1 MTNDPQQKVQVGH
14 LKRNAYLY
22 VRQSTLRQVF
32 ENTESTKRQYGLRQR
47 AIALGWPEERIIVI
61 DSDLGQSGASSADRE
76 GFQRLVSEVGVGHA
90 GIVLGLEVSRLAR
103 NSMDWHRLL
112 EICAITDTLIL
123 DEDGIYDPAHFN
135 DRLLLGLKGTMSEAE
150 LHVLRARLQ
159 GGILNKARRGEL
171 EMRPPVG
178 LVYNADGTLVL
189 DPDQQVQHCL
199 RWLFETFRQT
209 GSAMATARAA
219 RHQGLAF
226 PRRCGK
232 GAHKG
237 ELLWTGLD
245 HSHVL
250 RILHNPRYA
259 GAFVYGRTHTRR
271 TVDGGTRICNV
282 PRDQWDTLIPGVH
295 AGYLSWEE
303 YERNQKRLHES
314 AQAIG
319 ADRRRG
325 PPREGPAL
333 LQGLVVCG
341 RCGNRMTVRYH
352 SRNRQLCP
360 EYVCQREGI
369 EHAEPICQRVPGVGI
384 DHAIGAL
391 LVEAVNPVA
400 LEVTLAVQRELQSRL
415 EDADRLRHKQV
426 ERAQYEAD
434 LAQRRYLRVDPDNR
448 LVADSLEADWNNK
461 LRALT
466 EAHEEYAR
474 RREQDARV
482 LTDDQRATIL
492 ALTSDFPRLW
502 RDPATPDRERKRM
515 VRLLLEDV
523 TLNRDHQV
531 TLQIRFKGGARK
543 TLNLPLP
550 LPSWKKWVTPS
561 AVIDMIDQLLTNHT
575 VAQIAAILNERGIAS
590 GAGKPFHPHL
600 VARLVRSYGLK
611 PRYDRLR
618 EAGLLTLQEMADA
631 LHISPAHVKIWNRH
645 GLIRGHAYS
654 DKNECLFEPP
664 GADSP
669 RKAQGTKLALR
680 RPDPGIVID
689 RAKEV
694 QCET

>member
-1 MTNDPQQKVQVGH
+1 MTNDPQRRSKPVTSSATPICTSANRRCAKCSRTPRVPSGNTVCASG
-14 LKRNAYLY
+14 RSPWAG
-22 VRQSTLRQVF
+22 RRSGSSSSTATSASPALRRP
-32 ENTESTKRQYGLRQR
+32 TAR
-47 AIALGWPEERIIVI
+47 
-61 DSDLGQSGASSADRE
+61 ASSVWWPRS
-76 GFQRLVSEVGVGHA
+76 VSGHA

-178 LVYNADGTLVL
+178 LVYDAAGTLVL

-199 RWLFETFRQT
+199 RWLFATFRQT

-259 GAFVYGRTHTRR
+259 GAFVYGRTHTRK
-271 TVDGGTRICNV
+271 TIDGGTRIHNV

-303 YERNQKRLHES
+303 YEQNQKRLHES
-314 AQAIG
+314 AQAMG

-352 SRNRQLCP
+352 SRHGHLCP

-369 EHAEPICQRVPGVGI
+369 EHAEPVCQRVPGVGI
-384 DHAIGAL
+384 DQAIGESARRSGQPGRPRGDAGGAARA
-391 LVEAVNPVA
+391 AVAPGGRRSPTPQTSRTCPV
-400 LEVTLAVQRELQSRL
+400 RS
-415 EDADRLRHKQV
+415 
-426 ERAQYEAD
+426 D

-448 LVADSLEADWNNK
+448 LVADSLEADWNHK

-474 RREQDARV
+474 RHEQDARV

-492 ALTSDFPRLW
+492 ALASDFPRLW

-523 TLNRDHQV
+523 TLNRDHQL
-531 TLQIRFKGGARK
+531 TLQIRFKGGAHK

-550 LPSWKKWVTPS
+550 LQSWKKWVTPS
-561 AVIDMIDQLLTNHT
+561 AVIDAIDQLLNNHT
-575 VAQIAAILNERGIAS
+575 VAQIAAILNERGIIS

-631 LHISPAHVKIWNRH
+631 LHISPTHVKIWNRH
-645 GLIRGHAYS
+645 GLIRGHPYS

-669 RKAQGTKLALR
+669 RKAQGTKLSLR
-680 RPDPGIVID
+680 RH
-689 RAKEV
+689 
-694 QCET
+694 

>member
-1 MTNDPQQKVQVGH
+1 MP
-14 LKRNAYLY
+14 
-22 VRQSTLRQVF
+22 
-32 ENTESTKRQYGLRQR
+32 
-47 AIALGWPEERIIVI
+47 
-61 DSDLGQSGASSADRE
+61 GA
-76 GFQRLVSEVGVGHA
+76 
-90 GIVLGLEVSRLAR
+90 
-103 NSMDWHRLL
+103 
-112 EICAITDTLIL
+112 
-123 DEDGIYDPAHFN
+123 
-135 DRLLLGLKGTMSEAE
+135 
-150 LHVLRARLQ
+150 
-159 GGILNKARRGEL
+159 
-171 EMRPPVG
+171 
-178 LVYNADGTLVL
+178 
-189 DPDQQVQHCL
+189 
-199 RWLFETFRQT
+199 
-209 GSAMATARAA
+209 
-219 RHQGLAF
+219 
-226 PRRCGK
+226 
-232 GAHKG
+232 
-237 ELLWTGLD
+237 
-245 HSHVL
+245 
-250 RILHNPRYA
+250 
-259 GAFVYGRTHTRR
+259 
-271 TVDGGTRICNV
+271 
-282 PRDQWDTLIPGVH
+282 H

-303 YERNQKRLHES
+303 YEQNQKRLHES

-352 SRNRQLCP
+352 SRHGQLCP

-384 DHAIGAL
+384 DHAIGEL

-400 LEVTLAVQRELQSRL
+400 LEVTLAVQRELQSRI

-426 ERAQYEAD
+426 ERAQYESD

-448 LVADSLEADWNNK
+448 LVADSLEADWNHK

-474 RREQDARV
+474 RHEQDARV
-482 LTDDQRATIL
+482 LTHDQRATIL
-492 ALTSDFPRLW
+492 ALASNFPRLW

-523 TLNRDHQV
+523 TLNRAHQL
-531 TLQIRFKGGARK
+531 TLQIRFKGGAHK

-550 LPSWKKWVTPS
+550 LQSWKKWVTPS
-561 AVIDMIDQLLTNHT
+561 AVIDEIDQLLNNHT
-575 VAQIAAILNERGIAS
+575 VAQIAATLNERGVIS
-590 GAGKPFHPHL
+590 GAGRLFHPHL

-631 LHISPAHVKIWNRH
+631 LHISPTHVKIWNRH
-645 GLIRGHAYS
+645 GLIRGHPYS

-664 GADSP
+664 GINSP
-669 RKAQGTKLALR
+669 RKAQGAKLSLR
-680 RPDPGIVID
+680 RPDPGIVSD

>member
-1 MTNDPQQKVQVGH
+1 MSHDPQQKVQASH

-47 AIALGWPEERIIVI
+47 AIALGWAEDRIIVI
-61 DSDLGQSGASSADRE
+61 DNDLGQSGASSADRE

-171 EMRPPVG
+171 GMRPPVG
-178 LVYNADGTLVL
+178 LVYDAAGTLVL

-199 RWLFETFRQT
+199 RWLFTTFRQT
-209 GSAMATARAA
+209 GSATATAKAA

-232 GAHKG
+232 GPHKG
-237 ELLWTGLD
+237 ELIWTGLD

-259 GAFVYGRTHTRR
+259 GAFVYGRTHTRK
-271 TVDGGTRICNV
+271 TVDGSKRLRNV
-282 PRDQWDTLIPGVH
+282 PRDQWDTLIPGAHV
-295 AGYLSWEE
+295 GYLSWEE
-303 YERNQKRLHES
+303 YEQNQKRLHES

-333 LQGLVVCG
+333 LQGLVLCG

-352 SRNRQLCP
+352 SRHGHLCP
-360 EYVCQREGI
+360 EYLCQREGI

-384 DHAIGAL
+384 DHAIGEL
-391 LVEAVNPVA
+391 LVKAVNPLA
-400 LEVTLAVQRELQSRL
+400 LEVTLAVQRELQSRID
-415 EDADRLRHKQV
+415 DADRLRHKQV
-426 ERAQYEAD
+426 ERAQYDAD

-448 LVADSLEADWNNK
+448 LVADSLEADWNHK

-474 RREQDARV
+474 RHEQDARV

-492 ALTSDFPRLW
+492 ALASDFPRLW

-515 VRLLLEDV
+515 VRLLLEDI
-523 TLNRDHQV
+523 TLNRDHQI
-531 TLQIRFKGGARK
+531 TLQIRFKGGAHK
-543 TLNLPLP
+543 TVNLPLP
-550 LPSWKKWVTPS
+550 LQSWQKCVTPS
-561 AVIDMIDQLLTNHT
+561 AVVNEIDQLLNQHT
-575 VAQIAAILNERGIAS
+575 VLEIATILNERGIVS
-590 GAGKPFHPHL
+590 GAGRPFHPHL

-618 EAGLLTLQEMADA
+618 EAGLLTVQEMADA
-631 LHISPAHVKIWNRH
+631 LHISPTHVKIWNRH
-645 GLIRGHAYS
+645 RLVRGHAYS
-654 DKNECLFEPP
+654 DKNECLYEPP

-669 RKAQGTKLALR
+669 RKAQGTKLSLR
-680 RPDPGIVID
+680 RRDVNVVSDP
-689 RAKEV
+689 AKEV
-694 QCET
+694 QYET